1 MKGDY
6 AMTVMEQLAMIYV
19 EKKATSS
26 STPEELL
33 SLFRDAY
40 AEIKCSNERDYSKP
54 LPQE

>member
-1 MKGDY
+1 
-6 AMTVMEQLAMIYV
+6 MTVMEQLAMIYV